1 MLPALDRKDIDFA
14 APPIE
19 FERATVTKS
28 HGLWLAVVASCAMH
42 FLLVLIIPLV
52 SSPPVPRQTPLK
64 TPPRTVHVTFSQ
76 VVPQKEVATIEVPD
90 VSVSSPVIVNEPEVE
105 ANNVSSGSAVPE
117 VASESH
123 PVKTALSPA
132 VTEPIAD
139 ESNAR
144 SRRYRPSSSQQMS
157 EISASQH
164 SGSAYSHSSVI
175 EKNVFHPK
183 LRSQLK
189 ALQQQPALARVEDS
203 RLDMYSTGIGSDR
216 LKTKG
221 GGCLEVAD
229 RGRDSGPRNWYM
241 TRCAEKS
248 ESENMMDRVNEAV
261 NERFNRSR

>member
-1 MLPALDRKDIDFA
+1 MLPAPDRKDIDFA

-28 HGLWLAVVASCAMH
+28 YGLWLAVVASCAMH

-76 VVPQKEVATIEVPD
+76 VVPQKA
-90 VSVSSPVIVNEPEVE
+90 VSSIEIPDASVPPPAIISEPQIK
-105 ANNVSSGSAVPE
+105 ANDAPIRAPVPE
-117 VASESH
+117 VASENHS
-123 PVKTALSPA
+123 VNSGLFPA
-132 VTEPIAD
+132 VSEPAAD

-144 SRRYRPSSSQQMS
+144 PGRYRPLSSQEMS

-164 SGSAYSHSSVI
+164 SGSAYSHSSAI

-248 ESENMMDRVNEAV
+248 ESENMMERVNEAV